1 MTTALTPPQALGM
14 LGALQTEIRDAAV
27 LSADGDVLAG
37 APGLS
42 PAGEHVV
49 TVGDGDHTIVV
60 DAGPGTLR
68 SVLAIDLQTA
78 LHAMSPDR

>member
-14 LGALQTEIRDAAV
+14 LGALHTDIRAAAV
-27 LSADGDVLAG
+27 LDLGGQVLAG
-37 APGLS
+37 SPDLAPTAANAVAAS
-42 PAGEHVV
+42 DDH
-49 TVGDGDHTIVV
+49 HTIVV
-60 DAGPGTLR
+60 DPGPGTLR